1 MPLTIINIFAVMEII
16 GFFRHYEDEVRD
28 KVGQRQVI
36 SLVDCFVS
44 LAMTGTIYF
53 LAMIM
58 AESLFLVFG
67 IILIS
72 AFYLYRKIQQKKLF
86 SRRKKDEKDFSNS
99 NRFAHSSKRK
109 RIRFV
114 WS

>member
-1 MPLTIINIFAVMEII
+1 MKIMPFTIINIFTVMEII

-36 SLVDCFVS
+36 KSIWIATPTS
-44 LAMTGTIYF
+44 RLAMTGTIYF

-58 AESLFLVFG
+58 VKSLFLVFG

-86 SRRKKDEKDFSNS
+86 SRRKK
-99 NRFAHSSKRK
+99 R
-109 RIRFV
+109 
-114 WS
+114 